1 MNIQYRQIKRPYSF
15 LSPFKGAEFAALVY
29 IEDTDITIEEQNALS
44 DQLVTSGCRYA
55 VCAGHNCSSWDDS
68 IDMAD
73 IKRNDGAVND
83 DNLVMT
89 TWHENEPLKDIVFH
103 YLNNTSF
110 GNFAANWL
118 LVLVVGDNESTL
130 ENIRNEIK
138 KQLSL
143 D

>member
-1 MNIQYRQIKRPYSF
+1 MDIQYRQIKRPYSF
-15 LSPFKGAEFAALVY
+15 SSPFKGAEFAALVY
-29 IEDTDITIEEQNALS
+29 IEDTNITVKEQNILS
-44 DQLVTSGCRYA
+44 DQIVTSGCRYA
-55 VCAGHNCSSWDDS
+55 VCAGYNCSSWDDS

-73 IKRNDGAVND
+73 IKRNDGEVND

-89 TWHENEPLKDIVFH
+89 TWHENEPLEDIVFH

-110 GNFAANWL
+110 GNFVADRL
-118 LVLVVGDNESTL
+118 LVLVVGDSESTL